1 MKLLQF
7 LISPGFSPLSIP
19 ISYVP
24 PQDNNNTSM
33 VHFPYLHE
41 QAQGTTKLDLRS
53 LHDLPHECQQM
64 IFRNVTLDKN
74 DVDLFCQS
82 YAKHVNVMS
91 ATHVFNSIVM
101 VSRIT
106 TPCLFYSNPQAIQ
119 RFGVV
124 HVFMA
129 QRIFETIWMLMLLFS
144 YASSM
149 VGT

>member
-19 ISYVP
+19 INYVP
-24 PQDNNNTSM
+24 PQDNDNASV

-41 QAQGTTKLDLRS
+41 QAQGTTKLDLTS
-53 LHDLPHECQQM
+53 PHDLPHECQQM
-64 IFRNVTLDKN
+64 IFPNATLEKN
-74 DVDLFCQS
+74 DVDLVCQS
-82 YAKHVNVMS
+82 CAKHVNVMS

-119 RFGVV
+119 RFGVI

-129 QRIFETIWMLMLLFS
+129 HMIFETIWMLMLLFS